1 MPDDEND
8 AKLRGTVWAL
18 VVVVGFCAIAI
29 VLHSILVHWCAVGP
43 ARAASDLIFW
53 ISTAWLPI
61 TY

>member
-29 VLHSILVHWCAVGP
+29 VLHSILVH
-43 ARAASDLIFW
+43 
-53 ISTAWLPI
+53 
-61 TY
+61 